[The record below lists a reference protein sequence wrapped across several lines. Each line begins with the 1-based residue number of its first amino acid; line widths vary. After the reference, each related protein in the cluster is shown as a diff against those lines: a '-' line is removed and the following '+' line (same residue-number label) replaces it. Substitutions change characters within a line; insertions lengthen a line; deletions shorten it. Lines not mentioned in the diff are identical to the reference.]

1 MCPIHTPEEEE
12 EKARVFNSG
21 GEVRKINNEELIF
34 VRGRLF
40 PSLHVSRSIGDV
52 IAHVIGVINE
62 PFIKIYDVT
71 VFDTF
76 LIITNN
82 SVFWHLTEDEIIN
95 LLVGFSLK

>member
-1 MCPIHTPEEEE
+1 M
-12 EKARVFNSG
+12 R
-21 GEVRKINNEELIF
+21 RINNEELIF

-95 LLVGFSLK
+95 LLVGFSLKQIKKACDSLYK